1 MLKETLKTLHADTFA
16 MYLRAHYFHWNVTG
30 PNFSEY
36 HAFFS
41 GVYTELFAAVDPIAE
56 HIRAIDEYAPG
67 SFNRLAGLATIKLDD
82 TIPSAIDMMKKLEAD
97 NKKVLASL
105 YTAYKDAETEKEMG
119 VANFLQDR
127 IDAHDKMGW
136 MLRSFTK

>member
-1 MLKETLKTLHADTFA
+1 MLKESLKVLHADTFA

-41 GVYTELFAAVDPIAE
+41 DVYEQLFAAVDPIAE

-67 SFNRLAGLATIKLDD
+67 SFSRLSELATIKLDD
-82 TIPSAIDMMKKLEAD
+82 TIPSDSDMMRKLETD

-105 YTAYKDAETEKEMG
+105 YSAYKDAESEKELG

-127 IDAHDKMGW
+127 IDAHDKLGW